1 MTETPL
7 VTIPK
12 RDIVALTEALKLA
25 RYALQRSGR
34 SFDCPPHDR
43 YSIAHTLD
51 AAIARGIAAQKEVR
65 S

>member
-25 RYALQRSGR
+25 RYALLHSGR
-34 SFDCPPHDR
+34 RFDCPPHDR
-43 YSIAHTLD
+43 YSVAHTLD